1 MSNKHPAILL
11 VGAGGYGRVYMD
23 YMWKHD
29 IGAELV
35 GICDITL
42 SWSGIFRRLP
52 RIMCRFI
59 RALTHFIGKTVR
71 IWLCWFRRFISIR
84 I

>member
-1 MSNKHPAILL
+1 MSNERPAILL

-35 GICDITL
+35 GICDIDPEL
-42 SWSGIFRRLP
+42 E
-52 RIMCRFI
+52 
-59 RALTHFIGKTVR
+59 
-71 IWLCWFRRFISIR
+71 RRFPEIAAHHVPVYPSIDAFYRENRADLAVLVSPVHSIR